1 MKRLLSVAVI
11 ALSLS
16 SFSATAQTT
25 TVETKK
31 GMSQPAKGALIGA
44 AVGAGTGLLIG
55 KKKGK
60 SALIGGAVGAGAG
73 YLYGKHRQKK
83 HPRTKY
89 KRKIVT
95 TTP

>member
-1 MKRLLSVAVI
+1 M
-11 ALSLS
+11 
-16 SFSATAQTT
+16 SASAQTT

-44 AVGAGTGLLIG
+44 AAGAGTGLIVG
-55 KKKGK
+55 KNKGK

-73 YLYGKHRQKK
+73 YLYGKHRQKT
-83 HPRTKY
+83 HPKSRY
-89 KRKIVT
+89 KRKVVT